1 MNETTEPEPMSEPTR
16 SGSPSLRPAEP
27 SPIPPPSGIDGA
39 ALREVLALGWRD
51 FLRAPVYGVMF
62 SLVYVLGGMLL
73 FAIATATAAE
83 YWFIPI
89 AVGFP
94 ILAPFAA
101 TGLYEV
107 SRRLE
112 AGQPL
117 SISAV
122 FGCVFAQKDRQI
134 PSMAMFVVLVF
145 MFWVFVAHTT
155 FALFWGL
162 QPVGLSAREMLLS
175 QTGLTMLA
183 FGTLVGGA
191 MAAVFFALTVVSLPL
206 LLDREVDFI
215 TAMITSFQCVLANP
229 WVMAGWAAVIAVG
242 LFLAMLPGFLG
253 LFVALPVFGHA
264 SWHLYR
270 RLLPPEP
277 AAA

>member
-1 MNETTEPEPMSEPTR
+1 MTDAS
-16 SGSPSLRPAEP
+16 SPPQAA
-27 SPIPPPSGIDGA
+27 SPIPEPRRIDA
-39 ALREVLALGWRD
+39 ATLREVLGLGWRD
-51 FLRAPVYGVMF
+51 FTRAPVYGILF
-62 SLVYVLGGMLL
+62 SLVYVLGGIVL
-73 FAIATATAAE
+73 FAIATAAAAE

-107 SRRLE
+107 SRRLDSGE
-112 AGQPL
+112 AL
-117 SISAV
+117 SLGAV
-122 FGCVFAQKDRQI
+122 LGCVFAQKDRQV

-155 FALFWGL
+155 FALFFGL
-162 QPVGLSAREMLLS
+162 QPVGLSMREMLLS
-175 QTGLTMLA
+175 TSGIAMLA
-183 FGTLVGGA
+183 FGTAVGGA
-191 MAAVFFALTVVSLPL
+191 MALVFFALTVVSLPL

-215 TAMITSFQCVLANP
+215 SAMIASFQCVMANP
-229 WVMAGWAAVIAVG
+229 ATMAKWAALIAG
-242 LFLAMLPGFLG
+242 ALFLAMLPGFLG

-270 RLLPPEP
+270 RLLPRDD
-277 AAA
+277 AGA